1 MSAYDRK
8 WTLQASQLTQLR
20 RIVGLRQETRPMVE
34 TSRHDTWEAADRYE
48 AYMGRWS
55 RQIARRFLD
64 WLDAG
69 SGLDWLDIGCGTGAL
84 SAAIL
89 AQCNPKSLISIDSSE
104 GFVAT
109 ARVTIQDRRAEFHVG
124 DAQAISLETASRDA
138 VVSALMLNFVPD
150 KLKALMEMKRVAR
163 AGATLG
169 FYVGTIPARAWS
181 SCVLSGTRRRPSTPL
196 HWSSPRTSAFP
207 FARRMVWEN

>member
-1 MSAYDRK
+1 MSAFDPKR
-8 WTLQASQLTQLR
+8 TLQASQLTQRR

-34 TSRHDTWEAADRYE
+34 TSRHDTWQAADRYE

-89 AQCNPKSLISIDSSE
+89 AQMQS
-104 GFVAT
+104 
-109 ARVTIQDRRAEFHVG
+109 
-124 DAQAISLETASRDA
+124 
-138 VVSALMLNFVPD
+138 
-150 KLKALMEMKRVAR
+150 
-163 AGATLG
+163 
-169 FYVGTIPARAWS
+169 
-181 SCVLSGTRRRPSTPL
+181 
-196 HWSSPRTSAFP
+196 
-207 FARRMVWEN
+207 

>member
-1 MSAYDRK
+1 MA
-8 WTLQASQLTQLR
+8 
-20 RIVGLRQETRPMVE
+20 E
-34 TSRHDTWEAADRYE
+34 TSRHDTWQAADRYE

-55 RQIARRFLD
+55 RQIAPRFLD

-109 ARVTIQDRRAEFHVG
+109 ARATI
-124 DAQAISLETASRDA
+124 SR
-138 VVSALMLNFVPD
+138 
-150 KLKALMEMKRVAR
+150 
-163 AGATLG
+163 
-169 FYVGTIPARAWS
+169 
-181 SCVLSGTRRRPSTPL
+181 STG
-196 HWSSPRTSAFP
+196 
-207 FARRMVWEN
+207 